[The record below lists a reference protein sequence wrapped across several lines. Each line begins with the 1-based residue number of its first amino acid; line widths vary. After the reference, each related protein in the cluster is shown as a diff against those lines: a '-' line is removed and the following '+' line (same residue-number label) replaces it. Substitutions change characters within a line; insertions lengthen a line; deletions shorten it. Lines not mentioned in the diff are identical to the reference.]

1 MKIRNAWAF
10 ALASL
15 CLPSV
20 ASAQHDHTQMA
31 AGTTGWMWKFD
42 AQATLNL
49 NVQHRK
55 PADVRQVESQNWL
68 MLMGARNVR
77 TTQLSLHAM
86 ASLEPFTL
94 KDIGSP
100 QTFQSGETFQGEPLR
115 DHQHPHDL
123 FMGLGA
129 TWSGAAPQGLTWSLT
144 GAVVGEPTLGPTAF
158 MHRVSSE
165 GNPTAPL
172 AHHTLDSTHITH
184 GVVSGGITKDEITI
198 ETSVFHGGEPDEN
211 RLDIEMGALDSYA
224 GRMWWKRGPWAAQ
237 ISAGHLVAP
246 EASEPGDLNR
256 YTASIEYQGA
266 TNWKPVSFALAVGM
280 NQHPGRDSHHG
291 SEYAALADVAWRV
304 RPRDLV
310 YTRAE
315 LVDKEL
321 LHARVGA
328 LTLGYQRRLTAGRH
342 GSLGLGGDVT
352 VYRIPT
358 AVSATYGRPVAAHV
372 FLILKSTY

>member
-1 MKIRNAWAF
+1 
-10 ALASL
+10 
-15 CLPSV
+15 
-20 ASAQHDHTQMA
+20 
-31 AGTTGWMWKFD
+31 
-42 AQATLNL
+42 
-49 NVQHRK
+49 
-55 PADVRQVESQNWL
+55 
-68 MLMGARNVR
+68 
-77 TTQLSLHAM
+77 
-86 ASLEPFTL
+86 
-94 KDIGSP
+94 
-100 QTFQSGETFQGEPLR
+100 
-115 DHQHPHDL
+115 
-123 FMGLGA
+123 MGLGA